1 MIDLKEEYNQ
11 ISEDWRH
18 RDKLTWQLPSVIVV
32 IGSALM
38 VTAFTLD
45 IDRPCLLYVI
55 RSILLLFGGF
65 LSLCLTFAL
74 KENLWYQIGSGEVL
88 IKIVQGKKD
97 IIPTDKLRRIIKPE
111 DIENNKYMC
120 MKQLCKKHRLTGSYF
135 FYIFCIFVTIILF
148 GLSIWSIVES
158 MSQLWKC

>member
-1 MIDLKEEYNQ
+1 
-11 ISEDWRH
+11 
-18 RDKLTWQLPSVIVV
+18 
-32 IGSALM
+32 M

-120 MKQLCKKHRLTGSYF
+120 MKQLCEKHRLKGSYF
-135 FYIFCIFVTIILF
+135 CYNHFV
-148 GLSIWSIVES
+148 
-158 MSQLWKC
+158 